1 MAKKIT
7 YKVETYIDPKALE
20 ELLNEYAS
28 KGWILHLMT
37 QCADESYTV
46 VFRDK

>member
-7 YKVETYIDPKALE
+7 YKVEADIDSEALE
-20 ELLNEYAS
+20 ELLNKYAS

-37 QCADESYTV
+37 QGNDYRYTV